1 MESDSL
7 ELPDREQKNKM
18 SDWQEI
24 SGQRD
29 AGPNIDVQWI
39 YSFLGLVNEV
49 NVSPNIL
56 LPCKGRSRLFFPAWR
71 GPDHFLL

>member
-24 SGQRD
+24 SGQPE
-29 AGPNIDVQWI
+29 GW
-39 YSFLGLVNEV
+39 
-49 NVSPNIL
+49 
-56 LPCKGRSRLFFPAWR
+56 PA
-71 GPDHFLL
+71 